1 MNTQITRT
9 WVEVSENA
17 LISNYTLFKN
27 LVGEN
32 KKIMVVVKSNAYGH
46 GIVETA
52 TLFKNSDF
60 LAVDDVGEGLLLRS
74 SKIKTPILVFGYTD
88 KNYFIEASKKKISLT
103 IADKDALLHAVQFA
117 TKKPLKIHI
126 KVDTGLHRQGFQ
138 KHEMSDVIT
147 LLKTKSKLVVEGLY
161 THLAAAETP
170 RHSEYT
176 QKQIHEFAE
185 WQRAFNEIGL
195 KPLVHSSASAATM
208 LSPHM
213 HFDMVRVGISL
224 YGLWASKEVEQ
235 MVPQHK
241 LIPALTWKTIIGG
254 VKQVKAGEPIGYD
267 LTESLIRDTAVAIC
281 PVGYWH
287 GVPRSLSS
295 VGEVL
300 VGGKRAKILGR
311 VSMDMIAID
320 VTGFDTKQGDEVV
333 LIGAE
338 EGARV
343 SADEWAEKAG
353 TINYE
358 IVTRINPLIPREFVD

>member
-1 MNTQITRT
+1 MNTQITRS
-9 WVEVSENA
+9 WVEVSKSA
-17 LISNYTLFKN
+17 LKANFNLFKG
-27 LVGEN
+27 LVGEK

-52 TLFKNSDF
+52 TLFKGADF

-74 SKIKTPILVFGYTD
+74 SKIKTPTLVFGFTE
-88 KNYFIEASKKKISLT
+88 KHYFLDASKKDISLT
-103 IADKDALLHAVQFA
+103 IADKDALLSAVQFA

-138 KHEMSDVIT
+138 KHEMNDVLT
-147 LLKTKSKLVVEGLY
+147 LLKVKSKLIVEGLY

-170 RHSEYT
+170 AHSEYT
-176 QKQIHEFAE
+176 QKQIHEFAD
-185 WQRAFNEIGL
+185 WQRAFNDMGL
-195 KPLVHSSASAATM
+195 KPLIHSSASAATM
-208 LSPHM
+208 LSPNM
-213 HFDMVRVGISL
+213 HFDVVRIGISL

-241 LIPALTWKTIIGG
+241 LVPALTWKTIIGG
-254 VKQVKAGEPIGYD
+254 VKQVNAGEPIGYD
-267 LTESLIRDTAVAIC
+267 LTESLIRNTSVAIC

-311 VSMDMIAID
+311 VSMDMMAID
-320 VTGFDTKQGDEVV
+320 VTGIDTKQGDEVV
-333 LIGAE
+333 LIGTQD
-338 EGARV
+338 GATV
-343 SADEWAEKAG
+343 SADEWANKAG

-358 IVTRINPLIPREFVD
+358 IVTRINPLIPRLFVA